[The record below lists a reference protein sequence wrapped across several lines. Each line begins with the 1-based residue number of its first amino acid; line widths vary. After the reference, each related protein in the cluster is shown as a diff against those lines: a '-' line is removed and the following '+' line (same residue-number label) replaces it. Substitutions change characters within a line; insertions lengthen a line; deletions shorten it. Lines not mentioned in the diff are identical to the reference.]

1 MDSRQYTISF
11 PGNLSFPIL
20 PVWKEAPVHSLL
32 PDRSHSYPHEEYHL
46 FSMPECQK
54 SYNSSISQPVK
65 YQLSDNSYSVFR
77 LSSTADSQLASLSAA
92 RHSIFHI
99 SSTADF
105 SLISLSAARHFIFH
119 ISTATDFSLASLSA
133 ARKSPRY
140 HPAPG
145 QSSSS
150 SAISGNR

>member
-11 PGNLSFPIL
+11 PGSLSFPIL
-20 PVWKEAPVHSLL
+20 PVWKEAPVHNLL

-46 FSMPECQK
+46 LSMPECQK
-54 SYNSSISQPVK
+54 SYSSSISHPVK

-77 LSSTADSQLASLSAA
+77 LSSTAD
-92 RHSIFHI
+92 
-99 SSTADF
+99 F
-105 SLISLSAARHFIFH
+105 SLISLSTARHFIFH
-119 ISTATDFSLASLSA
+119 ISTAADFSLASFSA

>member
-1 MDSRQYTISF
+1 MPALAD
-11 PGNLSFPIL
+11 
-20 PVWKEAPVHSLL
+20 HSCTYRHRCL
-32 PDRSHSYPHEEYHL
+32 PDRIHSCLHEEYLL
-46 FSMPECQK
+46 FSMLECQK
-54 SYNSSISQPVK
+54 SYNSSISHPVK
-65 YQLSDNSYSVFR
+65 YQPSDNSYSVFR

-99 SSTADF
+99 SSTAD
-105 SLISLSAARHFIFH
+105 SQHASLSAARHFIFH
-119 ISTATDFSLASLSA
+119 ISTVADFSLASLSA

>member
-11 PGNLSFPIL
+11 PGSLSFPIL
-20 PVWKEAPVHSLL
+20 PVWKEAPVHNLL

-54 SYNSSISQPVK
+54 SYSSSISHPVK

-77 LSSTADSQLASLSAA
+77 LSSTAD
-92 RHSIFHI
+92 
-99 SSTADF
+99 F
-105 SLISLSAARHFIFH
+105 SLISLSTARHFIFH
-119 ISTATDFSLASLSA
+119 ISTAADFSLASFSA